1 MPPSVQERSRYL
13 ESLVRTKADLALFCN
28 QPLDVAGRTKPSD
41 AKNFFDSKPFAD
53 WKKEREHKSKVDAAI
68 IEHLAAV
75 IDGLGAIA
83 RGRR

>member
-1 MPPSVQERSRYL
+1 M

-28 QPLDVAGRTKPSD
+28 QPLDVAGRTKGSD
-41 AKNFFDSKPFAD
+41 AKNFFDSKSFAD
-53 WKKEREHKSKVDAAI
+53 WKKERERQCKVDAAI

-83 RGRR
+83 KSRG